1 MSRKSEM
8 SPWNVGI
15 SAQAQLIQMAVCFL
29 ATIHR
34 LHRLHRL
41 YRLHRLHQLHRLH
54 PIQCIFD
61 DLCIFRFDFR
71 DTPTIAQR
79 SPSEEKLQSKLHHL
93 TMIWSQ
99 SKNKSWCE
107 ITWEREFNKP
117 TDATQFPQTLPASQ
131 IPASVPAGTAALRPG
146 HRNSLGFLTLA
157 SSRISST
164 SSHCHQ
170 MKENELWVLEKK
182 TFHRSIPSHIT
193 CLPMTWVGLCLRS
206 SKTSKD
212 NLRQSKRRSQHSL
225 KSPGVAEQHEL
236 TMIWDRLGLKI

>member
-34 LHRLHRL
+34 LHRL
-41 YRLHRLHQLHRLH
+41 
-54 PIQCIFD
+54 QCIFD

-170 MKENELWVLEKK
+170 MKENELWVLEKNISPFNSFTHHLPSYDLGRPLSSQLQNFK
-182 TFHRSIPSHIT
+182 GQLETIQTAIPT
-193 CLPMTWVGLCLRS
+193 LVEVTWRRRATWIDYDMGS
-206 SKTSKD
+206 SGFK
-212 NLRQSKRRSQHSL
+212 NL
-225 KSPGVAEQHEL
+225 EQPHPCWFV
-236 TMIWDRLGLKI
+236 IIFLG